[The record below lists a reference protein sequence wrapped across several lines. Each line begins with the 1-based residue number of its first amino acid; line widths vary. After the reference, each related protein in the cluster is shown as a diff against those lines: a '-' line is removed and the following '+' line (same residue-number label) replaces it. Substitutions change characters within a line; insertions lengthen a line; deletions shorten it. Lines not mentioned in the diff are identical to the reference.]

1 MNKKVEIA
9 LKVIGSVAVAG
20 LVVCVG
26 IYAYKHRV
34 VEAKCFPAIATIDAH
49 DYRPPYMTYTT
60 YHDKSGI
67 HRLYINTCNGA
78 SALYT
83 KVDGCP
89 EKHFGCALQ
98 HIPTESTFRIYFCP
112 NCGRRLMYE
121 DDGSGIGQTF
131 SP

>member
-1 MNKKVEIA
+1 MTKKMLIEYVRMCEYNQETTEEA
-9 LKVIGSVAVAG
+9 LRQQAENLKG
-20 LVVCVG
+20 L
-26 IYAYKHRV
+26 
-34 VEAKCFPAIATIDAH
+34 
-49 DYRPPYMTYTT
+49 RPERTEPCKFCNGTLALYQRTT
-60 YHDKSGI
+60 STD
-67 HRLYINTCNGA
+67 LYINTCNGA